1 MKPHHIAF
9 SPTLIA
15 AVLVFA
21 ATPANAS
28 ETAESADGARTPAIA
43 AFVLA
48 AAPEAASEAVVTS
61 QPANPASPS
70 SGPPPATVFDETWL
84 TIGLG
89 AGLTPSYAG
98 SNDYIANPV
107 PLIIGRVAGIGISP
121 SGAGLVF
128 DLNSRSPSAAPS
140 KGVRVS
146 FGPAFRLRNDRANR
160 ISDDVVA
167 RAGELD
173 TALEVGAAAG
183 VGFPGV
189 LNRYDQLTI
198 AVQARWD
205 VLGAHDG
212 MIIEPQIGY
221 RTPLSR
227 SIILQVQAS
236 AEFVDDSF
244 ADYYFAI
251 SPAQSAAT
259 GLPQFAAEGGLNRVG
274 TTMILARDL
283 DRDLQN
289 GGLSVFGIGGY
300 SRLMGD
306 SADTPFTSVR
316 GSADQFLAGLG
327 LAYTF

>member
-15 AVLVFA
+15 AVLVFSA
-21 ATPANAS
+21 APANAS

-43 AFVLA
+43 AFDLA
-48 AAPEAASEAVVTS
+48 AAPEAAAEAVVTS
-61 QPANPASPS
+61 QPANPASAP
-70 SGPPPATVFDETWL
+70 SGPPPANVFDETWL

-98 SNDYIANPV
+98 SNDYIANPF
-107 PLIIGRVAGIGISP
+107 PMIIGRVAGIGISP
-121 SGAGLVF
+121 NGAGLVF
-128 DLNSRSPSAAPS
+128 DLNLRSLSSGPS
-140 KGVRVS
+140 KRARVS
-146 FGPAFRLRNDRANR
+146 FGPAFRLRNDRGNR
-160 ISDDVVA
+160 ISDAVVA
-167 RAGELD
+167 RADELD

-183 VGFPGV
+183 LSFPGLV
-189 LNRYDQLTI
+189 SGFDQLAI
-198 AVQARWD
+198 GVQVRWD

-212 MIIEPQIGY
+212 MIIEPQISY

-227 SIILQVQAS
+227 STVLQMQAS

-244 ADYYFAI
+244 ADYYFTV
-251 SPAQSAAT
+251 SPGQSTAT

-274 TTMILARDL
+274 GTMILARDL

-289 GGLSVFGIGGY
+289 GGLSIYGVGGY
-300 SRLMGD
+300 SRLVGD

-316 GSADQFLAGLG
+316 GSANQFIGGLG